1 MDIEVVK
8 VPNERP
14 SARPK
19 KHGNSPRLY
28 LELVENKERVRQ
40 DLINKEYVPPEE
52 LDVSLS
58 DLEDDIPETHDSSI
72 ENDDDAEEETDPLNN
87 ISFKDKQNT
96 ANDRAPQSSRET
108 RETRLDDALEDD
120 SDASDTESDPFARK
134 GQEPFSKEP
143 GKQQDVA
150 LEQSSFATSPP
161 PLAQAVGDIGARRYY
176 RDIARVS
183 VDEINEEDEKRQLL
197 FKFEMLKKK
206 YKESATLV
214 PEYTVHSDLSTMQ
227 RSYEAT
233 LQRVVLDSTVEDYKS
248 YFRTACWG
256 IEWALNHFGFDIS
269 GFTLDQMSK
278 MNSYERLLIELCEK
292 HYDPQGSSVP
302 VEIRLLGMILM
313 NAAAFVA
320 MRIVAKKFTNSMP
333 KEAPPHSV
341 PAQTHPHEQSS
352 GMRAPTP
359 NTPTQES
366 FQQGDARRM
375 RGPRPL
381 DPASI

>member
-1 MDIEVVK
+1 MDIEVIK
-8 VPNERP
+8 VPTDRP

-28 LELVENKERVRQ
+28 LELVENKERIRQ
-40 DLINKEYVPPEE
+40 DLINKEYVPPDEPE
-52 LDVSLS
+52 VSLS
-58 DLEDDIPETHDSSI
+58 DLEDDIPTDTRDNESS
-72 ENDDDAEEETDPLNN
+72 DDEETLTKHEIYEEDEIDNTPQETSTSHSNSRSFRNLREQQNAEDRQDSTSVRESLPSTEAPL
-87 ISFKDKQNT
+87 
-96 ANDRAPQSSRET
+96 SREQNKKIHEWSDDEADT
-108 RETRLDDALEDD
+108 RKKDD
-120 SDASDTESDPFARK
+120 
-134 GQEPFSKEP
+134 
-143 GKQQDVA
+143 
-150 LEQSSFATSPP
+150 PP
-161 PLAQAVGDIGARRYY
+161 PLSEAVNGIGTRRYY
-176 RDIARVS
+176 RDIARVTS
-183 VDEINEEDEKRQLL
+183 EEINEEDEKRQLL

-214 PEYTVHSDLSTMQ
+214 PEYTVHSDLTTMQ

-292 HYDPQGSSVP
+292 HYNPQGSSIP

-320 MRIVAKKFTNSMP
+320 MRIVAKKFSSPPPLNTFSTESPTQPP
-333 KEAPPHSV
+333 KENPV
-341 PAQTHPHEQSS
+341 SS
-352 GMRAPTP
+352 GHGSGAHG
-359 NTPTQES
+359 QE
-366 FQQGDARRM
+366 RRM

-381 DPASI
+381 DI